1 MHHQASV
8 SMIFS
13 FLQLKI
19 VCAVD
24 LVSFY
29 FGERLIL
36 FCQHVITCP
45 LIRPRSLLTPAAGF

>member
-29 FGERLIL
+29 FGELLIL
-36 FCQHVITCP
+36 FA
-45 LIRPRSLLTPAAGF
+45 SM